1 MATVRI
7 FPPPQFNGLATFQ
20 QETVLKS
27 TENFF
32 LPIIASLLRLEKRG
46 DSIRNYSRQGR
57 TWKEYI
63 TCSCRFLVSDEL
75 NTVP

>member
-27 TENFF
+27 TEKFF
-32 LPIIASLLRLEKRG
+32 LPIIASLLRLEKRATVFG
-46 DSIRNYSRQGR
+46 TIADRAERGKSILHAAAD
-57 TWKEYI
+57 
-63 TCSCRFLVSDEL
+63 F
-75 NTVP
+75 